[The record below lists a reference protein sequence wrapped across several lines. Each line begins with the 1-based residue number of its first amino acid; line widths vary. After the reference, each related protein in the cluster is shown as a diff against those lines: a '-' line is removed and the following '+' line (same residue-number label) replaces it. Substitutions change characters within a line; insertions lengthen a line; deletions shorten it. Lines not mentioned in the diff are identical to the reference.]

1 MRVLKSRVDIS
12 GFVFYVAIFSYALNL
27 KPIALNLKFGD
38 VLISVLFLLFAAK
51 IFDNAINVF
60 RSYRNG
66 AYAYAVFI
74 FSLLAI
80 GIFSSSP
87 EKHLTGVLQYM
98 FVYFI
103 LVPVILFFVLRN
115 FDMALRAYISGAIVA
130 AVLTLSFNYFGIE
143 FASGFVEYSRTGGR
157 IYKRAGIG
165 GINDFGFII
174 ATAMVMVFM
183 LNSRERLTNISF
195 VTLMIFL
202 SLIIVLTASRSSLVL
217 LILFFGLIALKGR
230 IMKSLTLLFALISLV
245 YVSYDY
251 VDVLKNVGRFSLDLN
266 SVGNRLEQ
274 YSIAHD
280 MILNDPFGIGLGSYM
295 DRSITEHP
303 VHNIFLILA
312 VEGGVLSS
320 FSFFIFWII
329 LMADSLI
336 KKPNGYVSFAII
348 FAVLVYMQT
357 ITHVYDRFFWII
369 IAVAVVF
376 AHLTTKESKGINKNR
391 GPL

>member
-1 MRVLKSRVDIS
+1 MSILKSRLDIS
-12 GFVFYVAIFSYALNL
+12 GFVFYLAIFSYALNL

-87 EKHLTGVLQYM
+87 EKHLTGVLQYI

-115 FDMALRAYISGAIVA
+115 FEMALRAYIFGAIVA
-130 AVLTLSFNYFGIE
+130 AVLTLLFNYFDIVIG
-143 FASGFVEYSRTGGR
+143 SGFLEYSRTGGA
-157 IYKRAGIG
+157 IFKRVGIG

-174 ATAMVMVFM
+174 ATAMIMAFI

-217 LILFFGLIALKGR
+217 LILFFGFIALRGR
-230 IMKSLTLLFALISLV
+230 VVKSLALLFALISLV

-251 VDVLKNVGRFSLDLN
+251 VDVLKNVGRFTLDLN
-266 SVGNRLEQ
+266 NVGNRLEQ
-274 YSIAHD
+274 YGIALH
-280 MILNDPFGIGLGSYM
+280 MIQDDPFGIGLGSYM
-295 DRSITEHP
+295 EGSITEHP

-312 VEGGVLSS
+312 VEGGLLSS
-320 FSFFIFWII
+320 ILFFIFWII
-329 LMADSLI
+329 LMAASLI
-336 KKPNGYVSFAII
+336 KRSNGYVSFAII

-369 IAVAVVF
+369 IGVALVLTN
-376 AHLTTKESKGINKNR
+376 LTTKESKKLVIDR
-391 GPL
+391 RPI